1 MKKTD
6 EELMKMAHERV
17 EFKRHLR
24 IYIIVNIALWVF
36 WLISSAGSSV
46 WPIWV
51 TLGWGIG
58 ILAHYSKVYG
68 GSPGMVQKEF
78 EKLKK
83 EEKEKNQ

>member
-1 MKKTD
+1 MKRTD
-6 EELMKMAHERV
+6 EKLMQIARERV

-24 IYIIVNIALWVF
+24 IYIIVNIGIWLFWVF
-36 WLISSAGSSV
+36 TSAGSSI

-58 ILAHYSKVYG
+58 VVSHYYKVH
-68 GSPGMVQKEF
+68 GSPSEKVQKEF

-83 EEKEKNQ
+83 EEMRKED